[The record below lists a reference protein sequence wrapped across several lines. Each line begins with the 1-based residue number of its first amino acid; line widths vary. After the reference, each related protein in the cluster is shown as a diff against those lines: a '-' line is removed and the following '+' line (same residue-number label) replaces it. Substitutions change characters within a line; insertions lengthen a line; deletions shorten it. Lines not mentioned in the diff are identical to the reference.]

1 LFLKKII
8 AKSYKNKTKNSKETL
23 KLLKLI
29 FSSPAQ
35 MNGKVNFDRFYV
47 MIILRKGPFT
57 CFVIKWTLQKQ
68 RHLAV
73 SFDFYYYYAMNFLA
87 HQNNNNDNNFILSN
101 KILNK
106 LVPILSK
113 VPKKQQ

>member
-1 LFLKKII
+1 MKKTR
-8 AKSYKNKTKNSKETL
+8 KNYKNL

-29 FSSPAQ
+29 FCSPAQ

-47 MIILRKGPFT
+47 MIILQKGPLT

-73 SFDFYYYYAMNFLA
+73 SFDFLLLLR
-87 HQNNNNDNNFILSN
+87 HDSSGPPQ
-101 KILNK
+101 
-106 LVPILSK
+106 
-113 VPKKQQ
+113 

>member
-1 LFLKKII
+1 LDRKKTTLKNIK
-8 AKSYKNKTKNSKETL
+8 KTRKNYKNL

-29 FSSPAQ
+29 FCSPAQ

-47 MIILRKGPFT
+47 IDYFTKKGPFT

-73 SFDFYYYYAMNFLA
+73 SFDFLLLLR
-87 HQNNNNDNNFILSN
+87 HELSG
-101 KILNK
+101 
-106 LVPILSK
+106 P
-113 VPKKQQ
+113 P